1 MAWFLNYILS
11 NKQLIMNYT
20 IADLI
25 SGAKTMAK
33 SVFGQKKE
41 YHIQFNH
48 EEDGLWYV
56 DFPNWP
62 FDHHNLL
69 MVSGADEL
77 CAFLSDDDIITCVDV
92 IPADEE
98 EDHPG
103 YAKLIQ
109 LEHSLTGGSTY
120 EVKGLEGFN
129 RDIWLCPVT
138 LFVLGKYPKY
148 MYIKKSEA

>member
-1 MAWFLNYILS
+1 
-11 NKQLIMNYT
+11 MNYSMR
-20 IADLI
+20 DLLT
-25 SGAKTMAK
+25 GAQVMSK

-41 YHIQFNH
+41 YTIQFNH

-69 MVSGADEL
+69 MVAGADQM
-77 CAFLSDDDIITCVDV
+77 CAFLSDYDKNTWVNV
-92 IPADEE
+92 IPTNKE
-98 EDHPG
+98 EDHPS

-109 LEHSLTGGSTY
+109 KDHSLMGGSTY
-120 EVKGLEGFN
+120 EVTGLEGFN

-138 LFVLGKYPKY
+138 LFVLGNYPKY
-148 MYIKKSEA
+148 IYVKKARENDR